1 MKKIMYLKTTD
12 LQQISGGYN
21 LNCGLSGATGMIA
34 GIGAAGAVALMSNP
48 VGAAGVGLFA
58 LGSWTA
64 GLTSST
70 LAFFK

>member
-1 MKKIMYLKTTD
+1 
-12 LQQISGGYN
+12 
-21 LNCGLSGATGMIA
+21 
-34 GIGAAGAVALMSNP
+34 MSNP

>member
-1 MKKIMYLKTTD
+1 
-12 LQQISGGYN
+12 
-21 LNCGLSGATGMIA
+21 MIA